1 MTTASAGG
9 FSIALLLIS
18 GCGAENATDE
28 TSATTPGAQ
37 AWNQVSY
44 VKASNPIEGEQ
55 FGFAIALSGDGRTLA
70 ASAPMNANAASGVT
84 NGPATNDDSSYGS
97 GAVYL
102 YTRTGEDWL
111 QQSFVKASNNGINDR
126 FGSALAISGDGNTLA
141 VSAIFEDGGGTGID
155 ADQSDNS
162 VNESGAVYVFTRSG
176 ETWSQTAYIKAS
188 NTGDILDGDTFG
200 YSIGLSSDGNTLAV
214 GAPGEDSAAAR
225 IDGDET
231 DNSAMAAGAV
241 YVFARDGGEWPQQ
254 AYIKN
259 SNNTAGALFGYSVAL
274 DGAGDTLA
282 ASAYDE
288 DAGSGALYLFTRN
301 RGEWSEEAR
310 LQASNTESQDS
321 MGVWIGISDDGRTV
335 AAGAPDEDSFL
346 TGVSPGGQ
354 GEADQETNTSAG
366 AVYVFARD
374 NGAWVQQAFIK
385 ASNTGFED
393 WFGVRLAISGD
404 GNTLAVASPNE
415 DSAAQGLGGN
425 QDDDSAAEAGAV
437 YTYTRNGGSWSHEAY
452 LKGSNTVQ
460 FDEFGSAL
468 ALDRSGTILAVGA
481 RFEDGARTGTNGGA
495 AGNPV
500 SDSGAV
506 YAFSRQ

>member
-1 MTTASAGG
+1 MRGITTASAGA
-9 FSIALLLIS
+9 FSLALLLLS
-18 GCGAENATDE
+18 GCGSENSTDE
-28 TSATTPGAQ
+28 TSARAP

-70 ASAPMNANAASGVT
+70 ASAPMNGNAASGVT
-84 NGPATNDDSSYGS
+84 SGPAADDNSSYGS

-102 YTRTGEDWL
+102 YTRTGQEWSL
-111 QQSFVKASNNGINDR
+111 QSFVKASNNGINDR

-162 VNESGAVYVFTRSG
+162 VNESGAVYLFTRSG
-176 ETWSQTAYIKAS
+176 ETWSQAAYIKAS

-200 YSIGLSSDGNTLAV
+200 YSIGLSGDGNTLAV
-214 GAPGEDSAAAR
+214 GAPGEDSAAAE
-225 IDGDET
+225 IDGDDT

-241 YVFARDGGEWPQQ
+241 YVFAGSGGEWSQQ
-254 AYIKN
+254 TYIKN

-274 DGAGDTLA
+274 DGDGDTLA

-288 DAGSGALYLFTRN
+288 DEGRGALYLFTRN
-301 RGEWSEEAR
+301 RGTWSEEAR
-310 LQASNTESQDS
+310 LEASNTESQDS
-321 MGVWIGISDDGRTV
+321 MGVWVGISEDGRTV
-335 AAGAPDEDSFL
+335 AVGAPDEDSFL

-354 GEADQETNTSAG
+354 GGADQETNTSAG

-374 NGAWVQQAFIK
+374 DGAWVEQAFIK
-385 ASNTGFED
+385 ASNTGLED

-425 QDDDSAAEAGAV
+425 QDDDSAEEAGAV
-437 YTYTRNGGSWSHEAY
+437 YTYTRNGRVWSHEAY

-468 ALDRSGTILAVGA
+468 ALDRSGTMLAVGA
-481 RFEDGARTGTNGGA
+481 RFEDGADIGTNGGA
-495 AGNPV
+495 AGGPV

-506 YAFSRQ
+506 YAFSRP